1 MKIRDWMKIAIKQL
15 QYNENPRRDAE
26 ILLGF
31 VTGKDRSWLI
41 GFDDSVLSSC
51 ILVKLEKLLA
61 RRSFGEPIAYLIKK
75 REFWSLVLHLTSDVM
90 IPRPDSEILVEQALA
105 HLPIKSCHI
114 LDLGTGS
121 GAIALAIA
129 SERTDCSVLGVDCIS
144 SIVRLA
150 KYNARRLGLKNAT
163 FIFGRWFSTIKDR
176 KFSIIVSNPPYMDI
190 TDQHLLEGDLR
201 FEPKHALVSGDSGL
215 ADIKLIITES
225 GKYLIPGG
233 WLLLEHGWKQANIIR
248 RIMSENQFCE
258 ISTFQDY
265 GGNDRVTLGRSL

>member
-1 MKIRDWMKIAIKQL
+1 MKIREWMKIAIKQL
-15 QYNENPRRDAE
+15 QHNEHPHRDAE

-31 VTGKDRSWLI
+31 VTGKARSWLI
-41 GFDDSVLSSC
+41 GFDDSILSSC
-51 ILVKLEKLLA
+51 SLLKLEKLLV
-61 RRSFGEPIAYLIKK
+61 RRSSGEPIAYLTKK
-75 REFWSLVLHLTSDVM
+75 REFWSLSLHLTSEVM
-90 IPRPDSEILVEQALA
+90 IPRPDSEILVEQALT
-105 HLPIKSCHI
+105 HLPSKGCHI

-129 SERTDCSVLGVDCIS
+129 SERIDCSVLGVDYIYS
-144 SIVRLA
+144 TVRLA

-163 FIFGRWFSTIKDR
+163 FILGRWFSTIKDR
-176 KFSIIVSNPPYMDI
+176 KFTMIVSNPPYIDI

-215 ADIKLIITES
+215 SDIRLIITES

-248 RIMSENQFCE
+248 RIMNENQFCE